1 MRFAAAYHTGKV
13 VFIMPSRAFFGRV
26 VLITGASSGIGRAAA
41 LAYAAQGAQLV
52 LAARREELLRE
63 VVREVEALGS
73 RALAVRCDITQPDD
87 VERLMREADAHYGG
101 VDILINNA
109 GVGLFGPVEALSE
122 AQLRQV
128 FEVNFFAL
136 VRTTRAALPLLRRR
150 PGAQIVNVSSVLG
163 HRGLPLLGG
172 YCAAKAAVN
181 ALTESLRAELASER
195 ISVLLVSPGF
205 TETEFRQAR
214 LHAPG
219 WQQKPPPL
227 KQMSAHAVALAM
239 VKASRRRSRDTILT
253 LPGRLMVLAN
263 RFVPSLFDRV
273 AQRMVSRMVR
283 RPEP

>member
-1 MRFAAAYHTGKV
+1 MSSG
-13 VFIMPSRAFFGRV
+13 AFVGRV

-41 LAYAAQGAQLV
+41 RAYAAQGAHLV

-63 VVREVEALGS
+63 VVHEAEGLGS
-73 RALAVRCDITQPDD
+73 RAVAVRCDITQAED
-87 VERLMREADAHYGG
+87 VARLMREAEAHFGG

-109 GVGLFGPVEALSE
+109 GIGLFGPVEALAE
-122 AQLRQV
+122 EQLRQV

-136 VRTTRAALPLLRRR
+136 VRVTRAALPLLRKR
-150 PGAQIVNVSSVLG
+150 PGGQILNVSSVLG

-214 LHAPG
+214 LNAEG
-219 WQQKPPPL
+219 WQQSSPPL
-227 KQMSAHAVALAM
+227 KQMSADEVAAAM
-239 VKASRRRSRDTILT
+239 VKASRRHRRDTILT
-253 LPGRLMVLAN
+253 LPGRVMVLAN
-263 RFVPSLFDRV
+263 RFVPGLFDRV
-273 AQRMVSRMVR
+273 ARRMIAKMVR
-283 RPEP
+283 RPES